1 MTSLNIAR
9 QNGDERG
16 WNRSISPR
24 VARTGIALIAAAVA
38 LLGLISA
45 NLGTNSDALGQGQ
58 SPHVVQ
64 ITRTS

>member
-16 WNRSISPR
+16 WNRSISHR

-38 LLGLISA
+38 LLGLISV
-45 NLGTNSDALGQGQ
+45 NLGTNRDALGQGP
-58 SPHVVQ
+58 SPDVFQ